1 MPVTDDIDLS
11 VFNGHLTKAVQGSSY
26 PPGTL
31 KGLPASINLPTTCS
45 GVSSLINSNSN
56 IEDSLSNFYIGSRDI
71 TGAPNLITNLTTL
84 KDFLA
89 IAKSDTATAYMT
101 EFGTTDRAG
110 GFTTAIYQKAQDVI
124 TYIDTIQNSVI
135 PSITFAASCLSESLQ
150 VDNRGLNEAQAQ
162 LDESKE
168 RYESIKN
175 PETNVSYYEGWF
187 PIVRP
192 MSEGALFGLFG
203 AAIFMLLLSIFIFLR
218 LAGVVI
224 NIQIP
229 EIILPEFLM
238 NIFTLPPN
246 SQYFILGGI
255 IAGIFGGIG
264 YSYYLNRK

>member
-1 MPVTDDIDLS
+1 MPDITLTDASKANLIDLTAKPQTS
-11 VFNGHLTKAVQGSSY
+11 F
-26 PPGTL
+26 
-31 KGLPASINLPTTCS
+31 PASVSLKDLS
-45 GVSSLINSNSN
+45 GVTLQTNCQSVTTAINSNN
-56 IEDSLSNFYIGSRDI
+56 TLEIALKTFYIGTDTS
-71 TGAPNLITNLTTL
+71 GNPNVITNLEKL
-84 KDFLA
+84 KGVLSSA
-89 IAKSDTATAYMT
+89 IQDRPFTATNV
-101 EFGTTDRAG
+101 
-110 GFTTAIYQKAQDVI
+110 Q
-124 TYIDTIQNSVI
+124 TYVNDIETKILPQVQLVE
-135 PSITFAASCLSESLQ
+135 SCLSESLQ
-150 VDNRGLNEAQAQ
+150 VDNKGLNQAQSQ

-246 SQYFILGGI
+246 SQYYILGGV
-255 IAGIFGGIG
+255 IAGVLGGIA

>member
-1 MPVTDDIDLS
+1 MSDITLTDASKANLI
-11 VFNGHLTKAVQGSSY
+11 GLTAKPQTSF
-26 PPGTL
+26 
-31 KGLPASINLPTTCS
+31 PASVSLKELPGVTLQTNCQNVTTAINGNTNLEIALET
-45 GVSSLINSNSN
+45 
-56 IEDSLSNFYIGSRDI
+56 FYIGTDKS
-71 TGAPNLITNLTTL
+71 GNPNVITNLENL
-84 KDFLA
+84 KGVLSSA
-89 IAKSDTATAYMT
+89 VPSDNLSTSNT
-101 EFGTTDRAG
+101 
-110 GFTTAIYQKAQDVI
+110 KANTVQ
-124 TYIDTIQNSVI
+124 TYVNDIETKILPHVQLVE
-135 PSITFAASCLSESLQ
+135 SCLSESLQ
-150 VDNRGLNEAQAQ
+150 VYNKGLNQAQAL

-246 SQYFILGGI
+246 SQYYILGGI
-255 IAGIFGGIG
+255 IAGIFGGIA

>member
-1 MPVTDDIDLS
+1 MGDIDLS
-11 VFNGHLTKAVQGSSY
+11 IFNNQLYKINNAALFPS
-26 PPGTL
+26 GTL
-31 KGLPASINLPTTCS
+31 KALPGTITLPTTCS
-45 GVSSLINSNSN
+45 VVSSTINSNSN
-56 IEDSLSNFYIGSRDI
+56 IEVSLNNFYIGSRDI
-71 TGAPNLITNLTTL
+71 TGTPNIINNLKTL
-84 KDFLA
+84 KDYLA
-89 IAKSDTATAYMT
+89 VATDSQYYIT
-101 EFGTTDRAG
+101 EFPINDVSG
-110 GFTTAIYQKAQDVI
+110 GLTREINQKAQGVL

-150 VDNRGLNEAQAQ
+150 VDNKGLKEAQAQ

-246 SQYFILGGI
+246 SQYYILGGI
-255 IAGIFGGIG
+255 VAGIFGGIG

>member
-1 MPVTDDIDLS
+1 MGDIDLS
-11 VFNGHLTKAVQGSSY
+11 IFNNQLYKINDRASFPS
-26 PPGTL
+26 GTL
-31 KGLPASINLPTTCS
+31 KALPGTITLPATCS
-45 GVSSLINSNSN
+45 DVSSKINSNSN
-56 IEDSLSNFYIGSRDI
+56 IEESLNNFYIGSRDVS
-71 TGAPNLITNLTTL
+71 GAPNIINNLKTL
-84 KDFLA
+84 KDYLA
-89 IAKSDTATAYMT
+89 VAKDDQAYIT
-101 EFGTTDRAG
+101 EYA
-110 GFTTAIYQKAQDVI
+110 TTASLTAQVKQKAQDVL
-124 TYIDTIQNSVI
+124 TYLDTIQNRFI
-135 PSITFAASCLSESLQ
+135 PSITLASSCLSESLQ
-150 VDNRGLNEAQAQ
+150 VDNKKLKEAQAQ

-246 SQYFILGGI
+246 SQYYILGGI
-255 IAGIFGGIG
+255 VAGIFGGIG

>member
-1 MPVTDDIDLS
+1 MPDIDLS
-11 VFNGHLTKAVQGSSY
+11 IFNNQLYKINSADSF

-31 KGLPASINLPTTCS
+31 KALPASINLPATCS
-45 GVSSLINSNSN
+45 VVSSTINSNSN
-56 IEDSLSNFYIGSRDI
+56 IEVSLNNFYIGSRDI
-71 TGAPNLITNLTTL
+71 TGTPNIINNLKTL
-84 KDFLA
+84 KDYLA
-89 IAKSDTATAYMT
+89 VATPSQYYIT
-101 EFGTTDRAG
+101 EFPINDVSG
-110 GFTTAIYQKAQDVI
+110 GLTREINQKAQDVL
-124 TYIDTIQNSVI
+124 TYLDTIQNSVI

-150 VDNRGLNEAQAQ
+150 VDNKGLKEAQAQ

-246 SQYFILGGI
+246 SQYYILGGI
-255 IAGIFGGIG
+255 VAGIFGGIG

>member
-1 MPVTDDIDLS
+1 MPVTEDIDLS
-11 VFNGHLTKAVQGSSY
+11 VFNGHFKKIPESSY

-45 GVSSLINSNSN
+45 GVSSTINSNSN
-56 IEDSLSNFYIGSRDI
+56 IEESLSNFYIGSRDI

-84 KDFLA
+84 KGYLA
-89 IAKSDTATAYMT
+89 VGIDQAYMT
-101 EFGTTDRAG
+101 EFGTTTTAG
-110 GFTTAIYQKAQDVI
+110 GFTTAIEKKAQDVI

-135 PSITFAASCLSESLQ
+135 PSITFAASCLSESLE
-150 VDNRGLNEAQAQ
+150 VDNKELNQAQAQ

-246 SQYFILGGI
+246 SQYYILGGI

>member
-1 MPVTDDIDLS
+1 MGNIELSTFNNYLSKINSNVLFPV
-11 VFNGHLTKAVQGSSY
+11 
-26 PPGTL
+26 GTL
-31 KGLPASINLPTTCS
+31 KALPGTISLPITCS
-45 GVSSLINSNSN
+45 YVSSRINSNSN
-56 IEDSLSNFYIGSRDI
+56 IEMSLNNFYIGSNDVS
-71 TGAPNLITNLTTL
+71 GSPNIINNLKTL
-84 KDFLA
+84 KEYLA
-89 IAKSDTATAYMT
+89 VATPSQN
-101 EFGTTDRAG
+101 FITTGNQAN
-110 GFTTAIYQKAQDVI
+110 AQAVL
-124 TYIDTIQNSVI
+124 TYLDTIQNTFV
-135 PSITFAASCLSESLQ
+135 PSITFASSCLSESLQ
-150 VDNRGLNEAQAQ
+150 VDNKGLKEAQAQ

-246 SQYFILGGI
+246 SQYYILGGI
-255 IAGIFGGIG
+255 VAGIFGGIG

>member
-1 MPVTDDIDLS
+1 MSDIDLS
-11 VFNGHLTKAVQGSSY
+11 VFNSDLTKINSNAQFPS
-26 PPGTL
+26 GTL
-31 KGLPASINLPTTCS
+31 KALPTISLPATCPV
-45 GVSSLINSNSN
+45 VSSTINSNTD
-56 IEDSLSNFYIGSRDI
+56 IEVSLNNFYIGSRDVSG
-71 TGAPNLITNLTTL
+71 TPNIINNLQTL
-84 KDFLA
+84 KDYLA
-89 IAKSDTATAYMT
+89 VATPT
-101 EFGTTDRAG
+101 QNF
-110 GFTTAIYQKAQDVI
+110 INAQAVL
-124 TYIDTIQNSVI
+124 TYLDTIQNTFI
-135 PSITFAASCLSESLQ
+135 PSITFASSCLSESLQ
-150 VDNRGLNEAQAQ
+150 VDNKGLKEAQAQ

-246 SQYFILGGI
+246 SQYYILGGI
-255 IAGIFGGIG
+255 VAGIFGGIG

>member
-1 MPVTDDIDLS
+1 MPDIDLS
-11 VFNGHLTKAVQGSSY
+11 VFNNHLTKTNNAALFPS
-26 PPGTL
+26 GTL
-31 KGLPASINLPTTCS
+31 KALPASTITLPTNCS
-45 GVSSLINSNSN
+45 VVSSTINSNAD
-56 IEDSLSNFYIGSRDI
+56 IEVSLNNFYIGSRDES
-71 TGAPNLITNLTTL
+71 GAPNIINNLKTL
-84 KDFLA
+84 KDYLA
-89 IAKSDTATAYMT
+89 VATPSQNYITVQAA
-101 EFGTTDRAG
+101 DVK
-110 GFTTAIYQKAQDVI
+110 QKAQDVL
-124 TYIDTIQNSVI
+124 TYLDTIQNTFI
-135 PSITFAASCLSESLQ
+135 PSITLASSCISESLQ
-150 VDNRGLNEAQAQ
+150 VDNKGLNQAQAL

-175 PETNVSYYEGWF
+175 PENNVSYYEGWF

>member
-1 MPVTDDIDLS
+1 MPVIMLTDASGNTLGLRAKPQTTFTASLSLTDLPLNLNLQSKCES
-11 VFNGHLTKAVQGSSY
+11 V
-26 PPGTL
+26 
-31 KGLPASINLPTTCS
+31 TTA
-45 GVSSLINSNSN
+45 INSKNSLE
-56 IEDSLSNFYIGSRDI
+56 IALETFYIGTD
-71 TGAPNLITNLTTL
+71 TNNNPNVIRNLEKL
-84 KDFLA
+84 KDVLSSA
-89 IAKSDTATAYMT
+89 IPSDTLS
-101 EFGTTDRAG
+101 TTNDNAN
-110 GFTTAIYQKAQDVI
+110 KVI
-124 TYIDTIQNSVI
+124 KYVDDIETKILPQVQLVE
-135 PSITFAASCLSESLQ
+135 SCLSESLQ
-150 VDNRGLNEAQAQ
+150 VDNKGLNEAQAQ

-246 SQYFILGGI
+246 SQYYILGGI
-255 IAGIFGGIG
+255 VAGIFGGIG

>member
-1 MPVTDDIDLS
+1 MPDITLTDASGNKL
-11 VFNGHLTKAVQGSSY
+11 GLTAKPQTSF
-26 PPGTL
+26 
-31 KGLPASINLPTTCS
+31 PASVSLKELPGVTLQTNCQSVTTAINGNNTLEIALET
-45 GVSSLINSNSN
+45 
-56 IEDSLSNFYIGSRDI
+56 FYIGTD
-71 TGAPNLITNLTTL
+71 TNTKPNVITNLDKL
-84 KDFLA
+84 KDVLSRA
-89 IAKSDTATAYMT
+89 IPGNPFTATNV
-101 EFGTTDRAG
+101 
-110 GFTTAIYQKAQDVI
+110 Q
-124 TYIDTIQNSVI
+124 TYVNDIETKILPQVQLVE
-135 PSITFAASCLSESLQ
+135 SCLSESLQ
-150 VDNRGLNEAQAQ
+150 VDNKGLNQAQAQ

-246 SQYFILGGI
+246 SQFYILGGI

>member
-1 MPVTDDIDLS
+1 MPDIVLS
-11 VFNGHLTKAVQGSSY
+11 IFNSHLTKINSAASFPS
-26 PPGTL
+26 GTL
-31 KGLPASINLPTTCS
+31 KALPASINLPATCS
-45 GVSSLINSNSN
+45 VVSSTINSNAD
-56 IEDSLSNFYIGSRDI
+56 IEVSLNNFYIGSIDVSG
-71 TGAPNLITNLTTL
+71 TPNIINNLQTL
-84 KDFLA
+84 KDYLA
-89 IAKSDTATAYMT
+89 VATPT
-101 EFGTTDRAG
+101 QNFI
-110 GFTTAIYQKAQDVI
+110 TTANQVNAQPVL
-124 TYIDTIQNSVI
+124 TYLDTIQNTLI
-135 PSITFAASCLSESLQ
+135 PSITLASSCLSESLQ
-150 VDNRGLNEAQAQ
+150 VDNKGLKEAQAQ

-246 SQYFILGGI
+246 SQYYILGGI
-255 IAGIFGGIG
+255 VAGIFGGIG

>member
-1 MPVTDDIDLS
+1 MPVTEDIDLS
-11 VFNGHLTKAVQGSSY
+11 VFNGHLLKIVQGSSY

-45 GVSSLINSNSN
+45 DVSSTINSNSN
-56 IEDSLSNFYIGSRDI
+56 IEESLSNFYIGSRDI
-71 TGAPNLITNLTTL
+71 TGAPSLITNLTRL

-89 IAKSDTATAYMT
+89 IARSDQAYLTELAT
-101 EFGTTDRAG
+101 TTTTG
-110 GFTTAIYQKAQDVI
+110 GFTTAIKQKAQDVI

-150 VDNRGLNEAQAQ
+150 VDNKELNQAQAQ

-203 AAIFMLLLSIFIFLR
+203 SAIFMLLLSIFIFLR